1 MVCLLVRP
9 VCFFVSIKRQN
20 DQANWA
26 HIFCGVPETNAVFS
40 LLFIFTLFYRAHL
53 LFQLLI
59 VAFSVSIFS
68 LYRIKFFFKFVD
80 FKIFFVHFLNFTKI
94 KNLYIE

>member
-53 LFQLLI
+53 HFQLLI
-59 VAFSVSIFS
+59 VALSVSIRVS
-68 LYRIKFFFKFVD
+68 QKQRKMD
-80 FKIFFVHFLNFTKI
+80 FQVVCCKSW
-94 KNLYIE
+94 